1 MTAGLLELCSSFR
14 RAGGGARSW
23 SFSKERLYLRFPC
36 ASCAAGLVLSQNV
49 REKTKM
55 SETEVD
61 LSFLFFIVNGFLCVW

>member
-1 MTAGLLELCSSFR
+1 MVFFKGETIFAISL
-14 RAGGGARSW
+14 
-23 SFSKERLYLRFPC
+23 